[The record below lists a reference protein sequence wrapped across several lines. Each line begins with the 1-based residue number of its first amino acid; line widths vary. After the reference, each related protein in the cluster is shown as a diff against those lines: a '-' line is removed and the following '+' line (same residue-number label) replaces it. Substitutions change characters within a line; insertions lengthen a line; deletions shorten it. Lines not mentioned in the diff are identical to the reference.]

1 MNIIDELRERG
12 YLEQVMF
19 EESLKKLV
27 DKEKITF
34 YLGIDPTADSLHIGH
49 FIPMMVISHLQKA
62 GHKPIILLGAGT
74 AVVGDPSDRNDMRQ
88 MMSEEQLAHNAS
100 SIKKQIEKFASF
112 EGENGAILLNNADW
126 LKELNL
132 LKYMREIGV
141 HFNVNKMLAA
151 DCYKTRLKSGLTF
164 FEMSYMTLQA
174 YDFKYLHDKYNC
186 KLQIGGN
193 DQWSNVIAGADLIR
207 KTEKEEAYAIGI
219 KLLTKSD
226 GTKMGK
232 TMGGALWLDKDKISP
247 YEFYQYFINV
257 DDEDVETI
265 LRMLTFLPLDEIKE
279 LVSVEGSELNEA
291 KRVAAFEI
299 TKLIHGEEEALK
311 AQEASEALFGE
322 GYSLEGMPEI
332 EGNIGDNLLDLSI
345 KARFGDS
352 RGQIKTLIKQGG
364 LSLNDNI
371 VDDLNYIITEEDFE
385 NNIAIIKKGKKI
397 YCKIIRK

>member
-100 SIKKQIEKFASF
+100 SIKQQIERFASF

-332 EGNIGDNLLDLSI
+332 DGNIGDNLLDLSI
-345 KARFGDS
+345 KAGFGDS

>member
-100 SIKKQIEKFASF
+100 SIKQQIERFASF

-164 FEMSYMTLQA
+164 FEMSYLTLQA

-232 TMGGALWLDKDKISP
+232 TMGGALWLDKDKVSP

-279 LVSVEGSELNEA
+279 LVSVEGSKLNEA

-345 KARFGDS
+345 KAGFGDS

-371 VDDLNYIITEEDFE
+371 VDDLNYIIAKEDFE

>member
-88 MMSEEQLAHNAS
+88 MMSEEQLAHNAN
-100 SIKKQIEKFASF
+100 SIKKQIERFASF

-265 LRMLTFLPLDEIKE
+265 LRMLTFLPLDEIKK

-291 KRVAAFEI
+291 KKVAAFEI

-322 GYSLEGMPEI
+322 GFSLEGMPEI

-345 KARFGDS
+345 KAGFGDS

>member
-100 SIKKQIEKFASF
+100 SIKQQIERFASF

-232 TMGGALWLDKDKISP
+232 TMGGALWLDKDKVSP

-279 LVSVEGSELNEA
+279 LVSVEGSKLNEA

-345 KARFGDS
+345 KAGFGDS